1 MTFRASEISGV
12 GQACDTSGVVPARRP
27 YSVRRAISV
36 DVDRPM
42 GRSGD
47 IMVAARGTD
56 LLTLGASE
64 DVVRLVEES
73 LQARITS
80 GRVIQEV
87 EAAPGIPGLENL
99 VGRNSLR
106 GLRAAIRQEVDGEAI
121 AARPARVMLDDL
133 VGISIIADVAWLYWP
148 DAAGP
153 VEAETGKQ
161 IPPVGTCVGFRP
173 GASSLAGTFGPED
186 VRRVPHLNR
195 GGDQDAFHA
204 LPSGNG
210 PGIRRIRRIDVWV
223 DDEIHIEAMFQDS
236 ASLPDGGRAGI
247 HEYALTATVERS
259 TRRVLTVMP
268 QPVLLPYRECFD
280 APASLAA
287 LVGMPLA
294 ELRDSVLVQLKGT
307 AGCTHLNDAARAL
320 AEAGELADM
329 LGRA

>member
-1 MTFRASEISGV
+1 MTLMASEISGV
-12 GQACDTSGVVPARRP
+12 GQACDTSGFVPARRP

-47 IMVAARGTD
+47 ILVAARGTD
-56 LLTLGASE
+56 LLTLGTSD
-64 DVVRLVEES
+64 DVVRVAEES

-80 GRVIQEV
+80 GRVIQEI
-87 EAAPGIPGLENL
+87 EAAPRIPGIENL

-153 VEAETGKQ
+153 VEAEAGKQ

-186 VRRVPHLNR
+186 VRRVPNLNR

-204 LPSGNG
+204 LPPGHG
-210 PGIRRIRRIDVWV
+210 PSVRRIRRIDVWV
-223 DDEIHIEAMFQDS
+223 DGDIHIEAMFQDT
-236 ASLPDGGRAGI
+236 ASLPDGGRAGV
-247 HEYALTATVERS
+247 HEYALTATVDAS
-259 TRRVLTVMP
+259 TRRVLTLTP
-268 QPVLLPYRECFD
+268 QPMLLPYRECFD

-287 LVGMPLA
+287 LIGMPLA
-294 ELRDSVLVQLKGT
+294 KLRESVLVQLRGM

-320 AEAGELADM
+320 SEVGELADM
-329 LGRA
+329 LR